1 MPVTGYPVTQWYG
14 EHPENYERFG
24 LPGHEGLD
32 FGCPVGTPVLCSAD
46 GVVVTCRTV
55 PGNHPY
61 GKFIRV
67 WHEELG
73 LLTVYAHLSHIDKA
87 VGRHVA
93 VKRGQELGLSGNT
106 GNSRGPHLHYS
117 VRVKRDEYLD
127 GPIIDPRPLL
137 EWEGAP

>member
-1 MPVTGYPVTQWYG
+1 MTRAPCLLLPVTGYPVTQWYG

-24 LPGHEGLD
+24 LPGHEGID
-32 FGCPVGTPVLCSAD
+32 FGTPVGTPVLCSAD

-67 WHEELG
+67 WHE
-73 LLTVYAHLSHIDKA
+73 
-87 VGRHVA
+87 
-93 VKRGQELGLSGNT
+93 
-106 GNSRGPHLHYS
+106 
-117 VRVKRDEYLD
+117 YLD

-137 EWEGAP
+137 EWEGAEA